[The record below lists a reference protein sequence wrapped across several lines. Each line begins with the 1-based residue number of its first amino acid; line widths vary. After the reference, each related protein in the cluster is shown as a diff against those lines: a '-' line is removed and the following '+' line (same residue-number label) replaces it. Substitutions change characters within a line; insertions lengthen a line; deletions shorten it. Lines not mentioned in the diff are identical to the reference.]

1 MWVLFFF
8 GVLVIVVGSFC
19 AGVCFFL
26 FTSCP
31 SSLGFAGKTSV
42 FSK

>member
-1 MWVLFFF
+1 MGSIFFL
-8 GVLVIVVGSFC
+8 GVLVIVVGLFC